1 MDKILIGSHVSMSSP
16 DYFLGSVKE
25 ALSYNANTLMFY
37 TGAPQNNKR
46 TLIEKCKIEEGI
58 KLAKENNM
66 EIDKFVCHAPYI
78 INLGNTDEDKFD
90 FSKEVLKSE
99 IERCFAFKC
108 KYLVLH
114 PGLHV
119 HNGAEIGLKQIIKG
133 LNEVFETLDKNND
146 VIICLETMAGKGTE
160 LGITFEEIKTIIDG
174 VNNKEKL
181 GVCLDTCH
189 INDAGYLVSDIDNI
203 INEFDRIIGLSYLK
217 VIHLNDSKNPIAAHK
232 DRHENIGYGE
242 IGFDSLIQYVYDE
255 RLKDIP
261 KILETP
267 YVNDK
272 APYKL
277 EIEMIKNKQFDDK
290 LKEKLK

>member
-46 TLIEKCKIEEGI
+46 TPIEKCKIEEGI

-78 INLGNTDEDKFD
+78 INLGNIDEDKFN

-119 HNGAEIGLKQIIKG
+119 HNGAGIGLKQIVKG
-133 LNEVFETLDKNND
+133 LNEVFETLDKEND

-217 VIHLNDSKNPIAAHK
+217 VIHLNDSKNPVAAHK

-242 IGFDSLIQYVYDE
+242 IGFDSLIQYVYDK

-277 EIEMIKNKQFDDK
+277 EIEMIKNKEFDDK

>member
-46 TLIEKCKIEEGI
+46 TPIEKCKIEEGI

-78 INLGNTDEDKFD
+78 INLGNIDEDKFN

-119 HNGAEIGLKQIIKG
+119 HNGPEIGLKQIIKG

-160 LGITFEEIKTIIDG
+160 LGITFEEIKTIING

-277 EIEMIKNKQFDDK
+277 EIEMIKNKEFDDK